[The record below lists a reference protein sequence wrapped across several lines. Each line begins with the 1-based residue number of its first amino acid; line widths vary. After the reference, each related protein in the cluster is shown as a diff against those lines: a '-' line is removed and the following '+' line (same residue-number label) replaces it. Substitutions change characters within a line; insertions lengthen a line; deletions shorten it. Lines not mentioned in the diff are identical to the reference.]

1 MIDYYQILQIS
12 FPSSEREIKHA
23 YYKLAKQYHPDKPL
37 GNHQFFLKIQKA
49 YTILSD
55 PVQKKTYDK
64 IYEKET
70 QSPLNL
76 LAQMLLESSIDYFL
90 RQLQDNLK

>member
-49 YTILSD
+49 YTTLSD
-55 PVQKKTYDK
+55 PVQKKHMINFMK
-64 IYEKET
+64 KKHNH
-70 QSPLNL
+70 P
-76 LAQMLLESSIDYFL
+76 
-90 RQLQDNLK
+90 